1 MTTNTTILIKKNDKV
16 LVVNS
21 EIGYKL
27 PVVEEGPLKQ
37 VNIGPLQKAASKL
50 LGVKIAVGR
59 QLWKEDSSY
68 IYEAFLLQDGSDL
81 TWEKVSTIHSFEQKD
96 ILNEWF
102 TEKEIPS
109 LRANW
114 FQEDYYAKTYYWIQT
129 ELEKKGYVLTGE
141 IEQVKATDFS
151 LVQLIPTNKGN
162 VYFKAVSQSAQ
173 YEPELSQYLDEAH
186 PGKTTSILSIHSQN
200 AWLLMNDIGGMPLRS
215 VKDQEI
221 LEKAICDFAKFQIA
235 EINNVP
241 KLVELGVPKRD
252 LALLKEQIASHLES
266 MCDTGLGAED
276 KEKVMSCK
284 QELMDMC
291 DELAHIL
298 PLQSI
303 DHGDLHSA
311 NIQVVAGKNVFLD
324 WGDAIVTHP
333 FFSTRVFWNSLYEL
347 TENDTDEEWQEL
359 VAYFRPIYLD
369 AWSSFAPKETLERAL
384 GISDQLGCIQRALSY
399 YLYFTPFAEDQSDFN
414 KPSQWLLALL
424 EEREFA
430 TGE

>member
-1 MTTNTTILIKKNDKV
+1 MTTNSTILIKQNDKV
-16 LVVNS
+16 LVVHS
-21 EIGYKL
+21 EMGYSL

-37 VNIGPLQKAASKL
+37 VNIGPLQKAVSKL

-59 QLWKEDSSY
+59 QLWKKDSSF
-68 IYEAFLLQDGSDL
+68 IYEAFILQDGSDL
-81 TWEKVSTIHSFEQKD
+81 PWENVGAIDAFEQKA

-102 TEKEIPS
+102 LEKEIPS
-109 LRANW
+109 QRANW
-114 FQEDYYAKTYYWIQT
+114 FQCNYYAKTYHWIQT
-129 ELEKKGYVLTGE
+129 ELEKKGYVITGG

-173 YEPELSQYLDEAH
+173 YEPEISQYLDEGH
-186 PGKTTSILSIHSQN
+186 PGKTTSILSIHPQN
-200 AWLLMNDIGGMPLRS
+200 AWLLMDDIGGTPLRS
-215 VKDQEI
+215 IKDQEI
-221 LEKAICDFAKFQIA
+221 WEKAICEFAKFQIT
-235 EINNVP
+235 EVNNVQ

-252 LALLKEQIASHLES
+252 LALLKEQIASHLEG
-266 MCDTGLGAED
+266 MCDTGLGADD
-276 KEKVMSCK
+276 KEKVMSIK
-284 QELMDMC
+284 QELMNMC

-311 NIQVVAGKNVFLD
+311 NIQVVDGTAVFLD

-347 TENDTDEEWQEL
+347 TENDTDEEWKEL
-359 VAYFRPIYLD
+359 VAYFRSIYLEV
-369 AWSSFAPKETLERAL
+369 WSSFAPKKTLERAL
-384 GISDQLGCIQRALSY
+384 AISDQLGCIQRALSY
-399 YLYFTPFAEDQSDFN
+399 YLYFTPFAEDQSEFN

-430 TGE
+430 KDN